1 MDRGTWKAFER
12 RVAQTWGTV
21 RNALSGGNSKLT
33 RSDSLHDRLF
43 VSCKHG
49 KRSAFWTLYLEER
62 PKALKEGKIPVLCL
76 GNMNHEGFLVA
87 CHVNDLPEVVLAFMR
102 AQGHYGLARELEHSL
117 INRVSPPPEKNS
129 EGA

>member
-1 MDRGTWKAFER
+1 M
-12 RVAQTWGTV
+12 WGTV

-43 VSCKHG
+43 ISCKHG

-62 PKALKEGKIPVLCL
+62 PKAAKEGKVPVLCL

-87 CHVNDLPEVVLAFMR
+87 FHANDMDEIVLAYLR
-102 AQGHYGLARELEHSL
+102 ANEHHGIARDLEHALANPTPSL
-117 INRVSPPPEKNS
+117 PEKNS
-129 EGA
+129 HRS